1 MADNVKGIVAATFG
15 VVMPKVLAGALNAGL
30 EDDDPDAADMPM
42 PPEAQSMLNDRL
54 AQVATQTLARQ
65 LFGA

>member
-15 VVMPKVLAGALNAGL
+15 VLMPKVLAGALNAGL
-30 EDDDPDAADMPM
+30 DDDDLDAADMPM

-54 AQVATQTLARQ
+54 AQVTTQTLMKK

>member
-1 MADNVKGIVAATFG
+1 MADNVKGIVAASFG
-15 VVMPKVLAGALNAGL
+15 VLMPKVLAGALNAGL
-30 EDDDPDAADMPM
+30 DDDDPDAADMPM

-54 AQVATQTLARQ
+54 AQVTTQTLMKK